1 VHTSYRGQLQKLQHV
16 SIFSKE
22 CKKPS
27 GICLLANGWM
37 TNDANHVDICK
48 LKDKRDDGYTKSFS
62 HVGRVS
68 KEIPREAPRQLQ
80 THT

>member
-1 VHTSYRGQLQKLQHV
+1 M
-16 SIFSKE
+16 SIFSKD

-27 GICLLANGWM
+27 GIHLQNRWM
-37 TNDANHVDICK
+37 MLDANHVDICN

-68 KEIPREAPRQLQ
+68 KEISREAPTQLQ
-80 THT
+80 THITD